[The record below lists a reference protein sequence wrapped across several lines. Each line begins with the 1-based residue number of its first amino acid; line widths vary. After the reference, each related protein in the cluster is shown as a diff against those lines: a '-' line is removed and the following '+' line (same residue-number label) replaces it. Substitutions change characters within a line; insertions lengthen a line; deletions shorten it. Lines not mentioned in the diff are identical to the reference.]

1 MNASRNRVKAQ
12 NRELN
17 SQLQASEEAAKKRNR
32 QRVFRKKHS
41 EILFGLGNLIF
52 GGAIIGGLFQEQI
65 SPLPLYIGA
74 SVAFCLVMGWGYYFY
89 GKSINE

>member
-1 MNASRNRVKAQ
+1 MNASRNRVKAH

-41 EILFGLGNLIF
+41 EILFGLGN
-52 GGAIIGGLFQEQI
+52 
-65 SPLPLYIGA
+65 
-74 SVAFCLVMGWGYYFY
+74 
-89 GKSINE
+89 SINE

>member
-41 EILFGLGNLIF
+41 EILFGLGN
-52 GGAIIGGLFQEQI
+52 
-65 SPLPLYIGA
+65 
-74 SVAFCLVMGWGYYFY
+74 
-89 GKSINE
+89 SIKE